1 MKIYSD
7 AAVTK
12 ADLDAIVTTVASAHV
27 DSQKGV
33 KFWIN
38 MIACGTA
45 INFALLAGLA
55 FYVVH

>member
-12 ADLDAIVTTVASAHV
+12 ADLDAIVTTASAVHI
-27 DSQKGV
+27 DSIKSL

-38 MIACGTA
+38 MIACGTV